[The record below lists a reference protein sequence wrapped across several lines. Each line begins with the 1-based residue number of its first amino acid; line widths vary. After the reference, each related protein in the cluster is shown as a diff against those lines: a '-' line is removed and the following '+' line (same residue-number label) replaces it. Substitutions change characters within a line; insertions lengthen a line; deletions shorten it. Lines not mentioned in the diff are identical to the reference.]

1 MHTYVKTNF
10 VFYTFMLLI
19 CFNSFF
25 LINTPAQI
33 GESASDNYT
42 FETIDVP
49 DVEFLALTASSDFE
63 DYAGYTKS
71 ADGGKRHRLYTH

>member
-1 MHTYVKTNF
+1 MHTCMKTNF
-10 VFYTFMLLI
+10 LFYMFTLFL

-25 LINTPAQI
+25 LADTAAQDNT
-33 GESASDNYT
+33 NYT

-49 DVEFLALTASSDFE
+49 GVDFLAVTASSDFE

-71 ADGGKRHRLYTH
+71 ADGEKMSPLRS